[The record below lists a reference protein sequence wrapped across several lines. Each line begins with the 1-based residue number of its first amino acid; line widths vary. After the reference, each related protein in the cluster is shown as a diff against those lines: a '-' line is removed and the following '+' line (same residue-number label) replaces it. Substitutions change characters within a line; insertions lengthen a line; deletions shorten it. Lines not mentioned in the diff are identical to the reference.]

1 MSIWD
6 TIIQDMDPKDVRRM
20 ISGPSVRERIWES
33 AIPLGLQGAGAW
45 LGGRGDDELSDEEEE
60 EKARLLQDRA
70 RSQRL
75 EDESYGRQLEKY
87 NKITRHQLGGQ
98 EQAIKRYHDMFGL
111 TPDPESFPSQA
122 PLEEFMRPGYDQW
135 GKPLPGS
142 QAANQRYQALLDKG
156 GGGSPL
162 AGTELDLGLGNLA
175 PKKEGGGK
183 LSTLLK
189 WGLPAAG
196 IALALG
202 GFGVPGFK
210 FLGPAAGGIGK
221 FLFGTGGGGAAKG
234 PLDILGNVMTKPP
247 AGILQAG
254 KALTGSHFT
263 GGAMKAARGLMN
275 MAPSL
280 GRLYQTRT
288 DPKNQLY
295 SSGMDRSG
303 AGSNYWQRGGSDSAL
318 YSGSRPVRG
327 AQTRDV
333 WDPRRANKQSR
344 PFGTFPD
351 PLGSYSQT
359 WDQ

>member
-45 LGGRGDDELSDEEEE
+45 LGGRGDDELSAEEEE
-60 EKARLLQDRA
+60 EKTRLLEDRS

-75 EDESYGRQLEKY
+75 EDEAYARQLEKY

-98 EQAIKRYHDMFGL
+98 EQAIKRYHEMFGL

-122 PLEEFMRPGYDQW
+122 PLEEFTRPGYDQW
-135 GKPLPGS
+135 GKPLSG
-142 QAANQRYQALLDKG
+142 QEAADARYQALVG
-156 GGGSPL
+156 GESDGSPL
-162 AGTELDLGLGNLA
+162 AGTELDTSR
-175 PKKEGGGK
+175 KKEGGGK

-189 WGLPAAG
+189 WGLPIAG
-196 IALALG
+196 GALALG
-202 GFGVPGFK
+202 GLGVPGFK
-210 FLGPAAGGIGK
+210 FLGPAASGIGK
-221 FLFGTGGGGAAKG
+221 FLFGSGGGGAAKG
-234 PLDILGNVMTKPP
+234 ATDIMGNVMGGPP
-247 AGILQAG
+247 AGLLQAG
-254 KALTGSHFT
+254 KALTGSHFG

-288 DPKNQLY
+288 DPRNQLF

-303 AGSNYWQRGGSDSAL
+303 AGSNYWQRGGMDSAL
-318 YSGSRPVRG
+318 YQGSRPVRG

-333 WDPRRANKQSR
+333 WGQRRANKQSR
-344 PFGTFPD
+344 PFGTLPD
-351 PLGSYSQT
+351 PLGSSVQR
-359 WDQ
+359 WD